1 MLPVITGVRQ
11 PEGIASVYIKPQTVL
26 GSSAPAPAVAQ
37 AAEDNA
43 MANTYGFL
51 RKSSNT
57 VGNAVE
63 NVLGVE
69 GSLDDMNKNLDEE
82 YKRWIL
88 KKKVLVSDRDKLK
101 SEIKHAK
108 AALLE
113 QKAMREEKERLEGRT
128 KIEKG
133 QNAKRVD
140 GIKAAALKWKFEKS
154 TWEDEIKLIQCQTAN
169 TERIK
174 QERVE
179 AANKKTAIIKDANRV
194 LQRNVFNLNKEL
206 NKLMVN
212 FTEMKIQ
219 NNHTVSQELAEIE
232 VVQKKI
238 HALEEDLMAQ
248 AQLEEAVQ
256 RARERVAAQAQEIV
270 KQRAKITEAQGKC
283 LTTKNNLNNDI
294 EASKRTFN
302 NMNDQMQQCQE
313 VDAENQRLQAE
324 LNQCIVKKRSMR

>member
-1 MLPVITGVRQ
+1 MTLWHYAVFAVSMLPVIAGVKT
-11 PEGIASVYIKPQTVL
+11 IA
-26 GSSAPAPAVAQ
+26 SAPAPAVAQ

-88 KKKVLVSDRDKLK
+88 KKKVLMSDRDKLK
-101 SEIKHAK
+101 SEIQRAK

-140 GIKAAALKWKFEKS
+140 AIEAAAMKWKFEKS
-154 TWEDEIKLIQCQTAN
+154 TWEDQIKLIQCQTAN

-174 QERVE
+174 QERVQ
-179 AANKKTAIIKDANRV
+179 AANKKTSVLKDANRV
-194 LQRNVFNLNKEL
+194 LQQNVFNLNKEL
-206 NKLMVN
+206 NKLVVN
-212 FTEMKIQ
+212 FTQMKIE
-219 NNHTVSQELAEIE
+219 NNQTVSQELGKIE

-256 RARERVAAQAQEIV
+256 RARERVAAQAQERDHV
-270 KQRAKITEAQGKC
+270 
-283 LTTKNNLNNDI
+283 
-294 EASKRTFN
+294 
-302 NMNDQMQQCQE
+302 
-313 VDAENQRLQAE
+313 
-324 LNQCIVKKRSMR
+324 